1 MRNLEL
7 KIIQK
12 CIFTMQDLF
21 IADWGFK
28 DLRKTIEKGVVTL
41 RSHFRR
47 KNVWNV
53 LCKEAEMIGEVLF
66 LVHLG
71 IAMRRILMLLGFH

>member
-1 MRNLEL
+1 
-7 KIIQK
+7 
-12 CIFTMQDLF
+12 MQDLF

-53 LCKEAEMIGEVLF
+53 LCKEAEMIGEE
-66 LVHLG
+66 LVPYTFRYRYAKFSHAAG
-71 IAMRRILMLLGFH
+71 IPLTNITAAIGHTT